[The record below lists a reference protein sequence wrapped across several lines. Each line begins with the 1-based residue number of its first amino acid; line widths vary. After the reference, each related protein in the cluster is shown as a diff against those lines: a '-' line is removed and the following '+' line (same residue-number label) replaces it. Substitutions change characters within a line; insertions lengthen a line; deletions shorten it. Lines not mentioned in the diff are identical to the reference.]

1 MGISPRIRW
10 GSIFPGREWRTG
22 ALLIT
27 MPFLCKGPRLT
38 YKVRS
43 RVTVIC
49 KFFMATLFQ
58 TCLLTDDTIN
68 QQFYKL
74 MIIKLRGSF
83 TFFQV
88 TQGFYEALPG
98 DTKNGSKRKPKVY
111 DLVYISQLSGEKPW
125 NRNRKITLENVNKT
139 TFIIFC
145 YFFIFVQMDI
155 LGTVNF
161 LWGGGLVGFG
171 GV

>member
-1 MGISPRIRW
+1 MRFGSRGPSESPMWIESPGKRRTGTRQEKSHRTGISPRIRW

-27 MPFLCKGPRLT
+27 IPFLCKGPRLT

-74 MIIKLRGSF
+74 IIIKLRGREGKGTLVRKREWREEGSLSSF
-83 TFFQV
+83 FT
-88 TQGFYEALPG
+88 
-98 DTKNGSKRKPKVY
+98 
-111 DLVYISQLSGEKPW
+111 
-125 NRNRKITLENVNKT
+125 
-139 TFIIFC
+139 
-145 YFFIFVQMDI
+145 
-155 LGTVNF
+155 
-161 LWGGGLVGFG
+161 
-171 GV
+171 

>member
-27 MPFLCKGPRLT
+27 IPFLCKGPRLT

-43 RVTVIC
+43 SVTVIC

-74 MIIKLRGSF
+74 IIIILVGKEKGRLFEKKSGGRRAV
-83 TFFQV
+83 FQV
-88 TQGFYEALPG
+88 FSRDARFLEALPG
-98 DTKNGSKRKPKVY
+98 DTKNSSVRDKAVQGSKRKPKVY
-111 DLVYISQLSGEKPW
+111 HLYISQ
-125 NRNRKITLENVNKT
+125 KT
-139 TFIIFC
+139 KKTRETGI
-145 YFFIFVQMDI
+145 
-155 LGTVNF
+155 GK
-161 LWGGGLVGFG
+161 
-171 GV
+171 

>member
-22 ALLIT
+22 APLIT
-27 MPFLCKGPRLT
+27 LPFLCKGPRLT

-74 MIIKLRGSF
+74 IIIKLRGREGKG
-83 TFFQV
+83 TLVRNKEWRERRAVFQV

-98 DTKNGSKRKPKVY
+98 DTKNGSVRDKAVQGNKRKPKVHH
-111 DLVYISQLSGEKPW
+111 LYISQLCGEKP
-125 NRNRKITLENVNKT
+125 
-139 TFIIFC
+139 
-145 YFFIFVQMDI
+145 
-155 LGTVNF
+155 
-161 LWGGGLVGFG
+161 
-171 GV
+171 

>member
-27 MPFLCKGPRLT
+27 IPFLCKGPRLT

-74 MIIKLRGSF
+74 IIIILVGKEKGRLFEKKSGERRAV
-83 TFFQV
+83 FQV
-88 TQGFYEALPG
+88 FSRDARFLEALPG
-98 DTKNGSKRKPKVY
+98 DTKNSSVRGKAVQGSKRKPKVY
-111 DLVYISQLSGEKPW
+111 HLYISQ
-125 NRNRKITLENVNKT
+125 KT
-139 TFIIFC
+139 KKTRETGI
-145 YFFIFVQMDI
+145 
-155 LGTVNF
+155 GK
-161 LWGGGLVGFG
+161 
-171 GV
+171 